1 MRTIPHPHYTIEIH
15 PDDCDCVS
23 PISLGDSEGIHLAI
37 GNLNNRHFSPKGA
50 ISIEQGKELDLRKW
64 QAFPVY
70 MYAHSGIALSTS
82 PFSCP
87 WDSGRLGT
95 LYLKKSHFSPKTR
108 KTLAFM
114 LLQEWTD
121 YANGETYG
129 FKILKDG
136 EEIDSCWGFIGYD
149 NTVNAAIEAA
159 DSLK

>member
-15 PDDCDCVS
+15 PDHDCES

-37 GNLNNRHFSPKGA
+37 GNLNNRYFSPKGA
-50 ISIEQGKELDLRKW
+50 ISIEQGKELDRRKW

-82 PFSCP
+82 PYSDP

-95 LYLKKSHFSPKTR
+95 LLLKKSNFPPKTR
-108 KTLAFM
+108 QKSAF
-114 LLQEWTD
+114 LILQEWAD

-129 FKILKDG
+129 FIILKDG

-149 NTVNAAIEAA
+149 NTVDAAIEAA